1 MSVTSLGHDPFMSTL
16 RQFAEHGATRN
27 ERELAQMLLD
37 LYRLTSTHPL
47 VVHYVDE
54 FTLKATA

>member
-1 MSVTSLGHDPFMSTL
+1 MSTL